1 MGDKIICGVK
11 FDWKT
16 LSLCIKVAGFMSS
29 QTLLSE
35 IESAPEEIR
44 REVWDFLKFLKSR
57 QSAGPEREDSVL
69 PLAQTAWGPDWT
81 SAEEDEAWKDL

>member
-1 MGDKIICGVK
+1 MPG
-11 FDWKT
+11 
-16 LSLCIKVAGFMSS
+16 CIKKTSMSS

-57 QSAGPEREDSVL
+57 QSAGTEREDSIL
-69 PLAQTAWGPDWT
+69 PLAQTAWASDWT
-81 SAEEDEAWKDL
+81 STEEDEAWKDL

>member
-1 MGDKIICGVK
+1 MPGCVK
-11 FDWKT
+11 RM
-16 LSLCIKVAGFMSS
+16 SPMSS

-57 QSAGPEREDSVL
+57 QSAEPEKEDSML
-69 PLAQTAWGPDWT
+69 PLAQTAWGPDWN

>member
-1 MGDKIICGVK
+1 MPG
-11 FDWKT
+11 
-16 LSLCIKVAGFMSS
+16 CIKKTSMSS

-44 REVWDFLKFLKSR
+44 REVWDFLKFLKSQ
-57 QSAGPEREDSVL
+57 QSAGTKREDSML
-69 PLAQTAWGPDWT
+69 PLAQTAWASDWT